1 MIRVLGYVIFAVG
14 IVVLAFGINASQA
27 VPEKAVVNVTGK
39 YTGNTMVYI
48 IGGVA
53 MIVGGFAIARCSSSK
68 KD

>member
-1 MIRVLGYVIFAVG
+1 MMRILGLVVLAVG

-27 VPEKAVVNVTGK
+27 VPEKAVETVTGK

-53 MIVGGFAIARCSSSK
+53 MIVGGAALAWFSSRK
-68 KD
+68 P